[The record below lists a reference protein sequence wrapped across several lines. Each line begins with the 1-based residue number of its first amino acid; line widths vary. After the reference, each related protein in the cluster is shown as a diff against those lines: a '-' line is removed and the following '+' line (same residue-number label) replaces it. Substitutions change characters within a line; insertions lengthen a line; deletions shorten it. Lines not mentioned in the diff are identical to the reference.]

1 VVCIWG
7 FFCAHRCAILA
18 GGVIADLAGHRMK
31 RLLLAFLLLPA
42 TALAQ
47 EVERVTIFGT
57 SFNGF
62 WQIESPGWFQMDKS
76 GHVTWGPLRQFWCRI
91 DDGAAGYAAHCF
103 GGGASVGGTLEQDGR
118 HFHLAWGSTPAQQVF
133 DGEVTSRTTLIGHH
147 AVKLKGISTA
157 TKVLEHGRKAAPMPD
172 AADDAGKRELVRAV
186 LGGETVAH
194 DAALEAD
201 IAAARH
207 LNLGKSE
214 SISFLG
220 RQMIPGKDGP
230 KTVPDQNYLAAY
242 AVEFTDG
249 EALCWLHQDDDGRI
263 AAFRCA

>member
-1 VVCIWG
+1 
-7 FFCAHRCAILA
+7 
-18 GGVIADLAGHRMK
+18 MK
-31 RLLLAFLLLPA
+31 RLVLAFLLLSA
-42 TALAQ
+42 TAPAQ
-47 EVERVTIFGT
+47 EIERVTVYGGSI
-57 SFNGF
+57 NGF
-62 WQIESPGWFQMDKS
+62 WQIESPGWVRMAFGK
-76 GHVTWGPLRQFWCRI
+76 VTWGPLRQFWCRI
-91 DDGAAGYAAHCF
+91 GDGAAGYVTHCF
-103 GGGASVGGTLEQDGR
+103 GGGAGVGGTLEQDGR
-118 HFHLAWGSTPAQQVF
+118 HFHLAWGSTLAQQVF
-133 DGEVTSRTTLIGHH
+133 DGEVTSPTALEGHH
-147 AVKLKGISTA
+147 AIKEMGIAIGT
-157 TKVLEHGRKAAPMPD
+157 TVLEHGRKVVPMPD

-207 LNLGKSE
+207 LNLGKLE

-230 KTVPDQNYLAAY
+230 KTVTDQIYLAAY

-249 EALCWLHQDDDGRI
+249 EALCWLHQDDDGLI